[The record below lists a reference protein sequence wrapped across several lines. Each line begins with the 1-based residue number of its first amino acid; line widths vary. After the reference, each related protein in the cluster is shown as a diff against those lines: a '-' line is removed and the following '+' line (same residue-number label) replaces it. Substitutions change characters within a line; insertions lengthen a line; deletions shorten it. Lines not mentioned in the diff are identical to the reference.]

1 MSPESPSFP
10 RPTRRTAP
18 WLLAA
23 LTIALALA
31 GPAYADSIGA
41 EGTSDIDA
49 VLAAQG
55 VGAPEA
61 PPEPPEPVYEPA
73 DAPPAE
79 PVPPEPD
86 PPEADPPEADP
97 LVEAPPEEEPA
108 VPVAAEQAP
117 APAAVSPASAEPSQP
132 AGPVEEEEEATEPPA
147 YIVDEPG
154 PAPPPEDAEEAD
166 EDEADEDA
174 GPIVIPLNLN
184 VDIRILSPGD
194 DGDVSQGIDLGDLAS
209 LGSGNPTDV
218 LGGLG
223 LGALDLGLDWT
234 WNWNWTWD
242 CGDGAIAGLDWNWNW
257 TWSGDCAA
265 GMLGEPGDERATP
278 LLMERIRTDRL
289 AGRLEALGPDTAAE
303 LQTETG
309 AQPGPLVATPGAG
322 GGRPVKRDERDEAGT
337 LPAKSSPPA
346 AGGGAPVPAPTSFAS
361 TGFAPTGAITRPKAA
376 KAPARRPAGSDPNG
390 DPESEPAGLAAQ
402 AMGLSAAGGGGGG
415 GGGLVLLLAALIGA
429 LALVPPP
436 AGGRIAAVKHKL
448 SSLLSSSRLERP
460 G

>member
-1 MSPESPSFP
+1 MPPEHPSLP
-10 RPTRRTAP
+10 RLTCRTAP

-49 VLAAQG
+49 ALAAQG
-55 VGAPEA
+55 VDAPVEA
-61 PPEPPEPVYEPA
+61 SQEPPEPVYEPA

-86 PPEADPPEADP
+86 PPEADPPEVDP
-97 LVEAPPEEEPA
+97 PVAEPPAAPPEEEPV

-117 APAAVSPASAEPSQP
+117 AAAAESLESAEP
-132 AGPVEEEEEATEPPA
+132 APVEEEATEPPA

-154 PAPPPEDAEEAD
+154 PAPPPEDAEEED
-166 EDEADEDA
+166 EDEADEDE
-174 GPIVIPLNLN
+174 GPLIIPLNLN

-194 DGDVSQGIDLGDLAS
+194 DGDVNQGIDLGSLAN

-242 CGDGAIAGLDWNWNW
+242 CGDASIAGLDWNWNW

-265 GMLGEPGDERATP
+265 GMLGEPGAELATP

-289 AGRLEALGPDTAAE
+289 AGRLDALGPETAAE
-303 LQTETG
+303 LPTETG
-309 AQPGPLVATPGAG
+309 ALPGPLAAMPGAG
-322 GGRPVKRDERDEAGT
+322 GGGPVKRDERDAAGT

-346 AGGGAPVPAPTSFAS
+346 VHGGALVPASTSFAS
-361 TGFAPTGAITRPKAA
+361 TGFAPTGATKRPKAA
-376 KAPARRPAGSDPNG
+376 RAPARRPAGSDPNG
-390 DPESEPAGLAAQ
+390 DPESEPAGPPAQ
-402 AMGLSAAGGGGGG
+402 AMGLSAASGGGG

-436 AGGRIAAVKHKL
+436 AGGRIAAVKYKL